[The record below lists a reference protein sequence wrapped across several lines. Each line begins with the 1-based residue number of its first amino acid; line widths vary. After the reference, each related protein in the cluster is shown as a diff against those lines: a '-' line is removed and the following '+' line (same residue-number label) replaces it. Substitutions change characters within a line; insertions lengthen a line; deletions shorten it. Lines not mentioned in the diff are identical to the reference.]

1 MNCCNDYG
9 ECTQGKN
16 CPIRCTRCEPE
27 EHTASPFEQIAYW
40 FPLALSVFLSML
52 LIAALIGYEMFI
64 SGWMDFLL
72 PTK

>member
-9 ECTQGKN
+9 QCTQGDN
-16 CPIRCTRCEPE
+16 CPIRATYSEPE
-27 EHTASPFEQIAYW
+27 ILAPSSFDQIAYW
-40 FPLALSVFLSML
+40 IPLALSVFLSML